1 MNCEL
6 CIKQTG
12 VKRMLVLEGIIEEI
26 RFRNES
32 NGYTVAQ
39 FNTLDGP
46 MTIVGHIPFINLEE
60 TVKVEGELIYHP
72 NYGEQLS
79 LTSIST
85 VVPSTEKGIENY
97 LSSGLIPHIGPK
109 TAKRIVERFGL
120 DSLEIIQYNP
130 ERLKEISGIG
140 DKKLE
145 RIIEAYAEQRE
156 LRDIMV
162 FLQQYGITVNY
173 GIKIYKKYGN
183 DTIKVLQENPYRLS
197 EDIFGI
203 GFKTADTIAEK
214 MGINKESP
222 YRIEAGVKYI
232 IMEFAGNGHCYVPKD
247 ELIPQAKKLL
257 EAEDHQ
263 IEDGIR
269 TLALRGGVHLIPD
282 GEDILV
288 YYTPFHIAEN
298 NVSRKLTELSQVQLE
313 ELDVDIEREI
323 KKIQEEENISFAKK
337 QILAIKESLDN
348 GLVVITGGPGTGKT
362 TTINAIIKIC
372 EDLNLSVL
380 LTAPTGR
387 AAKRMTETTGREA
400 KTIHRLLE
408 YSFMEEE
415 SMAFGKDEDSPIDTD
430 LIIIDEASMI
440 DILLMNS
447 LVKAL
452 KPGTRVVLV
461 GDIDQLPSVGAGNVL
476 KDIIASGVVRVVTLD
491 EIFRQSGESM
501 IIVNAHKINKG
512 EDPILN
518 EKDKDFFFMTR
529 PKTDQILNTIIEL
542 CNDRLPTF
550 YGVDKVKDIQVLT
563 PMKKGEVGINSLNK
577 HLQSKL
583 NPKEK
588 GKAEK
593 QIGDDLFRVGDKVM
607 QIKNNYT
614 TEWKIIRNGL
624 EVDSGEGVFNGDF
637 GFIIDI
643 DEDDRMIK
651 VLFDDEREVEYDFN
665 QLDELKL
672 AYATTVHKS
681 QGSEF
686 PVVVMPISWGPPMLL
701 TRNLLYTA
709 ITRAKKLV
717 VLVGEERYL
726 SMMIKNNR
734 ITKRYSALDKKIRN
748 YMSVFLG

>member
-1 MNCEL
+1 M
-6 CIKQTG
+6 I
-12 VKRMLVLEGIIEEI
+12 LEGIIEDI

-32 NGYTVAQ
+32 NGYTVAKL
-39 FNTLDGP
+39 NTEDGP
-46 MTIVGHIPFINLEE
+46 MTIVGYAPFISLEE
-60 TVKVEGELIYHP
+60 MVKVEGDMIYHP
-72 NYGEQLS
+72 SYGEQFS
-79 LTSIST
+79 FTSMT
-85 VVPSTEKGIENY
+85 TLVPSTSKGIENY

-109 TAKRIVERFGL
+109 TAKKIVERFGL
-120 DSLEIIQYNP
+120 ESLDIIQYNP
-130 ERLKEISGIG
+130 ERLKEIGGIG

-145 RIIEAYAEQRE
+145 RIIEAYAEQRG

-162 FLQQYGITVNY
+162 FLQQYGISVNY

-183 DTIKVLQENPYRLS
+183 NTINILKENPYKLS
-197 EDIFGI
+197 EDIIGI

-222 YRIEAGVKYI
+222 YRVEAGIKYI

-247 ELIPQAKKLL
+247 ELIAK
-257 EAEDHQ
+257 AEKMLGVDRKQ
-263 IEDGIR
+263 IEDGMR
-269 TLALRGGVHLIPD
+269 TLALRGNIHLIPD

-288 YYTPFHIAEN
+288 YYTPFHMAEN
-298 NVSRKLTELSQVQLE
+298 NVSRKLTELSQVKLE
-313 ELDVDIEREI
+313 ELDIDIEKEI
-323 KKIQEEENISFAKK
+323 KRIEKEEGISFASK

-372 EDLNLSVL
+372 EDLKLSVL

-387 AAKRMTETTGREA
+387 AAKRMTETTGRES

-430 LIIIDEASMI
+430 IIIIDEASMI

-452 KPGTRVVLV
+452 KPGTRVILV
-461 GDIDQLPSVGAGNVL
+461 GDVDQLPSVGAGNVL
-476 KDIIASGVVRVVTLD
+476 KDIISSGVVKVVTLD

-518 EKDKDFFFMTR
+518 EKDKDFYFMTM
-529 PKTDQILNTIIEL
+529 PNTNQILDTILQL
-542 CNDRLPTF
+542 CKERLPTF
-550 YGVDKVKDIQVLT
+550 YGVDSLKDIQVLT

-577 HLQSKL
+577 HLQSVL
-583 NPKEK
+583 NPKDK
-588 GKAEK
+588 NKDEK

-607 QIKNNYT
+607 QTKNNYT
-614 TEWKIIRNGL
+614 IEWKLIRNGI
-624 EVDSGEGVFNGDF
+624 EVESGEGVFNGDF
-637 GFIIDI
+637 GYITEI
-643 DEDDRMIK
+643 DEDTRTLT
-651 VLFDDEREVEYDFN
+651 VVFDEEKEVEYEFN

-686 PVVVMPISWGPPMLL
+686 PVVVMPITWGPPMLL

-726 SMMIKNNR
+726 NMMINNNR
-734 ITKRYSALDKKIRN
+734 IAKRYSALDKKIRN
-748 YMSVFLG
+748 YISIFMG